1 VRWLLAILLIFP
13 ACVSAA
19 TPAESPFADRNVLV
33 VQARLTALARSD
45 NPLTVY
51 RGDLIEISN
60 SCGYDTA
67 VVSVERV
74 IAGDYDDAE
83 IAANFVLGEFCE
95 SFLQPSVP
103 DYLLFLDWNGSTWQ
117 IREEL
122 SSRLLA
128 DGADKLWIVDPDALS
143 SLSTLGA
150 PPAAPVHFSDSRLAD
165 IAIENFERMGW
176 GFEPGTSEATRI
188 AELRSMTADAERAWS
203 SNPLHFNRGVPLDA
217 FAAWLAATAAT
228 DDVPR

>member
-1 VRWLLAILLIFP
+1 MRWLLALLVVVP
-13 ACVSAA
+13 ACVGAA
-19 TPAESPFADRNVLV
+19 APTESPYSDRNVLV
-33 VQARLTALARSD
+33 VQARLKALARTD

-51 RGDLIEISN
+51 REGVMEIST

-67 VVSVERV
+67 VVSVRKV
-74 IAGDYDDAE
+74 ISGHYDDAE
-83 IAANFVLGEFCE
+83 IAANLTLGEFCA

-128 DGADKLWIVDPDALS
+128 DGEHRLWIVDPEALS
-143 SLSTLGA
+143 ALSALGA
-150 PPAAPVHFSDSRLAD
+150 PAAGPVRFFDSRLAD

-176 GFEPGTSEATRI
+176 GFEPGTSDEARI
-188 AELRSMTADAERAWS
+188 AELRSMTADAERGWS
-203 SNPLHFNRGVPLDA
+203 RNPLHFNRGVPLDA
-217 FAAWLAATAAT
+217 FEAWLAATYPPVA
-228 DDVPR
+228 PSR